1 MLLHHVRKE
10 FPYYGEKDSRVK
22 LSFNDFS
29 HLCMINPG
37 IKVFFAMGMTVQF
50 LAIYFYL
57 VVEMCL
63 CSATLCIR
71 FTFRS
76 VGGAGTDPPILY
88 HYNWWQKPSKTSM
101 MQEKF

>member
-1 MLLHHVRKE
+1 MLLHHVIKE
-10 FPYYGEKDSRVK
+10 FPYYDEKDSRVK

-57 VVEMCL
+57 
-63 CSATLCIR
+63 CSSINVPLQCYFMHKVHISLGR
-71 FTFRS
+71 WRRNRS
-76 VGGAGTDPPILY
+76 SYFVPL
-88 HYNWWQKPSKTSM
+88 
-101 MQEKF
+101 